1 MLQDLL
7 HASDAALSSSSSSS
21 MLQHVLLHHNQAHWR
36 STLHPTSPTHLWFGC
51 HDGAGVQLSPLD
63 PPHPSEPS
71 DSDSAAA
78 TSWYLDHRMSA
89 AQKLDLLLKAAVKA
103 AGQQGAACIR
113 GQLQHAMTG
122 SSKPHAP
129 AAAGRGPS
137 RTTANFRPALQRQ
150 QQQQRGAAGSIS
162 QVLQKALNTC
172 VLLLLVFAAGRFW
185 PQLSSLFNAAIALSS
200 NSGSSSSRQSAAA
213 AVAGKQPE
221 PSAAAAAPYGLRAVP
236 EQLMISSLPSAPPS
250 LPSAPTTPARLTTAA
265 LESGLTVS
273 TTGLNPGYFP
283 SGLNPAGMGGY
294 SSASPGQLAPA
305 QSAGGLL
312 GLGSCAALST
322 AASVEQIQMDNAQLA
337 ELVSQLHTEVGGS
350 KAAAADASAA
360 VRRQQVS
367 EASLLNGGGVHEVC
381 AVVSDST
388 QALHAAS

>member
-1 MLQDLL
+1 
-7 HASDAALSSSSSSS
+7 
-21 MLQHVLLHHNQAHWR
+21 MLQHVLLHHNPAHWR

-63 PPHPSEPS
+63 PPNPSEPS
-71 DSDSAAA
+71 DSDSDSAAAA
-78 TSWYLDHRMSA
+78 TSWYLDPQLSA
-89 AQKLDLLLKAAVKA
+89 AQKLDLLLKAAVQA

-129 AAAGRGPS
+129 AAAAGRGPPH
-137 RTTANFRPALQRQ
+137 TTANFRPAFQHQQ
-150 QQQQRGAAGSIS
+150 QQQQRDAASSIG

-172 VLLLLVFAAGRFW
+172 VLLLLTFAAGRFW
-185 PQLSSLFNAAIALSS
+185 PQLLSLFNAGIALSS
-200 NSGSSSSRQSAAA
+200 NSDGGSQTAAA
-213 AVAGKQPE
+213 AVPGKQAE
-221 PSAAAAAPYGLRAVP
+221 PSAAAAGPYGLRAVP
-236 EQLMISSLPSAPPS
+236 EQLMISSPPSAPPS

-265 LESGLTVS
+265 LESGGLTVS
-273 TTGLNPGYFP
+273 TTGLNPGFFP

-294 SSASPGQLAPA
+294 SSAPG

-367 EASLLNGGGVHEVC
+367 VRQAFWGGCTWCALL
-381 AVVSDST
+381 
-388 QALHAAS
+388 